1 MKTSHPHYYIIH
13 KISWLHASRHS
24 HVFLPKPAASSQQI
38 SISLGLIL
46 EQTFQARHSIR
57 SQPSFHT
64 NGSKDKFWARAR
76 LHCKKP
82 STPNIKYRAI
92 QHEYPHH
99 PIPILEYTSM
109 ATFKITYHIIYENIK
124 RKLISERMNKPLNA
138 CRSN

>member
-1 MKTSHPHYYIIH
+1 MKTSHPHDYIFH

-24 HVFLPKPAASSQQI
+24 HVFHPKPAASSQEI

-64 NGSKDKFWARAR
+64 NGSKDKFRARAR

-99 PIPILEYTSM
+99 PITIYWNTLPWQHS
-109 ATFKITYHIIYENIK
+109 KIHIILYTK
-124 RKLISERMNKPLNA
+124 ISNG
-138 CRSN
+138 S